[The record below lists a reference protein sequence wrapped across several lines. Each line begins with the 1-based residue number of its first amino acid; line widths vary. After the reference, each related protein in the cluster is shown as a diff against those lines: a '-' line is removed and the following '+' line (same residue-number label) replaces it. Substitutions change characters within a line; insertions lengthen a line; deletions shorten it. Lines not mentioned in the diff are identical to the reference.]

1 MSSSLEKQ
9 LLARFLVI
17 QRSRPELVQKLN
29 DVIGTYEFSTIP
41 RALFSA
47 DGQLLIPTD
56 KSAVVKTLE
65 SHVDFE
71 NHADVEI
78 EISESTRKICIID
91 AMAVVQTIKKGTKM
105 TTCADFAQAF
115 VSVIKKILHEYDE
128 GRVIFD
134 RYIEHSL
141 KSQTRVKRTSGKDPM
156 KFQVNDTTNIK
167 NVPLK
172 TFLSHIETKTQLTEY
187 LGKRASL
194 IARISKGYRNA
205 INLMPPLAKNGW
217 EIAHDILEPPKCLE
231 QPALQA
237 VLELVKC
244 GCKGRCQGRSN
255 CSCLKNDMPCTELCK
270 CEDCENVRDY
280 TADAETDDDS
290 EEDEEIDT

>member
-1 MSSSLEKQ
+1 MKKLSLKTFSNWQKKLRFTVNKKVVKLREDRQ

-56 KSAVVKTLE
+56 KSAFVKTLE

-71 NHADVEI
+71 NHADVET

-141 KSQTRVKRTSGKDPM
+141 KSQTRVKRTSGKDPV

-172 TFLSHIETKTQLTEY
+172 TFLSHIETKAQLTEY
-187 LGKRASL
+187 LGKVLLQGKSTCIDNSVWYMHL
-194 IARISKGYRNA
+194 FKSSG
-205 INLMPPLAKNGW
+205 
-217 EIAHDILEPPKCLE
+217 CLRRVY
-231 QPALQA
+231 PT
-237 VLELVKC
+237 
-244 GCKGRCQGRSN
+244 S
-255 CSCLKNDMPCTELCK
+255 
-270 CEDCENVRDY
+270 
-280 TADAETDDDS
+280 
-290 EEDEEIDT
+290 